1 MKVLSAHLW
10 EKEKD
15 ITHMPISL
23 VLQQACIGRKN
34 IVLACICEGKN
45 AGETGVMESGY
56 FTEGLT
62 EWFHREG
69 VRLCERKEEEK
80 AASALYAE
88 ITRLEKE
95 NRDYTGRKGLKT
107 NLHYWGIFLIEEQV
121 WIFAQGDCK
130 GFLLNRRFQN
140 KNIREIFLPQKLESR
155 RLFPAKIQKKIGI
168 LLCTEGF
175 CKDWIQKDVIEVL
188 LPEGE
193 MTEERMG
200 KRLQELWQEQVRM
213 ERGSMAGA
221 IYLRIW

>member
-15 ITHMPISL
+15 ISHMPISL

-45 AGETGVMESGY
+45 VGEPGVTESGY

-69 VRLCERKEEEK
+69 VRLCERKEEK
-80 AASALYAE
+80 NAVSALYAE

-95 NRDYTGRKGLKT
+95 NKDYIGRKGLEVS
-107 NLHYWGIFLIEEQV
+107 LHYWGIFLIEEKG

-130 GFLLNRRFQN
+130 GFLLNRRFQK
-140 KNIREIFLPQKLESR
+140 KNMREILLLQNWEAG
-155 RLFPAKIQKKIGI
+155 RLFPVKVQKKIGI
-168 LLCTEGF
+168 LLCTGSF
-175 CKDWIQKDVIEVL
+175 CKDWIQENIIEVL
-188 LPEGE
+188 LPDGE
-193 MTEERMG
+193 MTEERME

-213 ERGSMAGA
+213 EKGSMAGA
-221 IYLRIW
+221 IYLRT